1 MFEAKL
7 WPTWDKPI
15 VFNFLPFQP
24 LLKLMLTGVLEVR
37 VDIYVNLYL
46 FMHVEMP
53 QVILAVFVRMVWI
66 MP

>member
-1 MFEAKL
+1 
-7 WPTWDKPI
+7 
-15 VFNFLPFQP
+15 
-24 LLKLMLTGVLEVR
+24 MLTGVLEVR